1 MTIGTYQRTQ
11 NIAESPRACE
21 RRLINEVTAELIS
34 AAKSGMTG
42 AALMPALHR
51 NREMWNTFSVLC
63 ADDDNALPPEVRA
76 GIVSL
81 AGWVSRYTSNVVAG
95 KDCIDPLVEVNQL
108 LSEGLQN
115 TTALAA

>member
-21 RRLINEVTAELIS
+21 RRLINEVTAELV
-34 AAKSGMTG
+34 AASTTGMTG
-42 AALMPALHR
+42 VALMPALHR
-51 NREMWNTFSVLC
+51 NREMWNTFSLLC
-63 ADDDNALPPEVRA
+63 SDDENGLTPELRA

-95 KDCIDPLVEVNQL
+95 KDCIDPLVEVNQIL
-108 LSEGLQN
+108 AEGLE